1 MTGEGKPGEGA
12 MNMTPVPMTGAGGF
26 LGWHTRGALHAS
38 GVESTP
44 LAVGARFDLEAAV
57 GALEG
62 APRFIHIAGVN
73 RASDDDVRDGNILFA
88 EQAAQAVRT
97 AENPPPVVVF
107 ANSTQ
112 VGNGSVYGAA
122 KDQAAAILAAAA
134 GERGADFVDLRL
146 PNLFGE
152 HGRPFYNA
160 VTSTFCHTLATG
172 GQPKVENDKELTLL
186 HAQNAA
192 DLLTGA
198 ADVTEQAGLERR
210 IRVSELLE
218 ILSEFSRT
226 YATGAIPDLS
236 DPFRRDLF
244 NTYRAYAFEAS
255 PEIPLVKHADPR
267 GSFFEMIRAH
277 GGESQAS
284 FSTTV
289 PGISRG
295 DHYHRRKVERFTV
308 LVGEATI
315 ALRKLFS
322 NDVQEIHVTGDVPV
336 SVDMPTLWSHK
347 ITNTGPSTL
356 FTSFWAN
363 ELFDENRPDTIREL
377 V

>member
-1 MTGEGKPGEGA
+1 
-12 MNMTPVPMTGAGGF
+12 MTPVPITGARGF
-26 LGWHTRGALHAS
+26 LGWHTRGALHA
-38 GVESTP
+38 GGIESIP
-44 LAVGARFDLEAAV
+44 VAVGAGFELDSAV
-57 GALEG
+57 AALEG
-62 APRFIHIAGVN
+62 ASRFIHIAGVN
-73 RASDDDVRDGNILFA
+73 RAADDDVRDGNILFA
-88 EQAAQAVRT
+88 QQAADALRRAETPPAVV
-97 AENPPPVVVF
+97 AY

-112 VGNGSVYGAA
+112 AGNGSQYGAA
-122 KDQAAAILAAAA
+122 KEQAAAILAAAA
-134 GERGADFVDLRL
+134 DDRGVEFVDLKL

-160 VTSTFCHTLATG
+160 VTSTFCHTLANG
-172 GQPKVENDKELTLL
+172 GQPQVENDKELTLL

-198 ADVTEQAGLERR
+198 VDPSEQDVLERR
-210 IRVSELLE
+210 VLVSELLE
-218 ILSEFSRT
+218 MLSEFSGI

-236 DPFRRDLF
+236 DPFHRDLF

-267 GSFFEMIRAH
+267 GSFFEMIRTH

-315 ALRKLFS
+315 ALRKMFTD
-322 NDVQEIHVTGDVPV
+322 DVKEIHVTGDVPV

-347 ITNTGPSTL
+347 ITNTGSSTL

-363 ELFDENRPDTIREL
+363 ELFDVDRPDTVREL